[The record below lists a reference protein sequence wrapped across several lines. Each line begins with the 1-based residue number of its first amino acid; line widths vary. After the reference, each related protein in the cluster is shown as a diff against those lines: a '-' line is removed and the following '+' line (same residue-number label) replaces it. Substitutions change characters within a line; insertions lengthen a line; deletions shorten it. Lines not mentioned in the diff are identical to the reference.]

1 MKQRK
6 FGAKMNYKSRSN
18 YNFFENYEN
27 QISNC
32 GLKGETK
39 FVDTTQVLHRASV
52 PIKNR
57 TRLMMIFVCNVT

>member
-1 MKQRK
+1 
-6 FGAKMNYKSRSN
+6 MNYKSRSN
-18 YNFFENYEN
+18 YNFLENYEN

-32 GLKGETK
+32 GLRGETK

-57 TRLMMIFVCNVT
+57 TRLMMIFSFAMLPNSEKDFLF